1 MMSLMLGCHNLTCHS
16 RSLIPLKLT
25 FAPDVVQGCTTA
37 SAQKYIAETKEA
49 LDFQDSKVAELAAGT
64 AIFSLATP
72 NFPDLTQARKV

>member
-1 MMSLMLGCHNLTCHS
+1 MFSSM
-16 RSLIPLKLT
+16 
-25 FAPDVVQGCTTA
+25 QGCTTA

-72 NFPDLTQARKV
+72 SFPELAQARKVTVSAKRWASA